1 MCDDY
6 NVLKLSAFLS
16 PTSYASSTYVWDG
29 VWDRKD
35 VSEIDT
41 AAKRARLSPRK
52 NPFWQGI
59 AGGRGG
65 VSLGYRKPASG
76 PGSWIAKFALDGARV
91 EERLGVAD
99 DRDSPFG
106 ALSFAAASS
115 AALVWAKQQA
125 EIADN
130 NDAPDR
136 LAKAPTVKSAV
147 EKYILFR
154 EARSKSTG
162 GNAKSRLVLHVLSDE
177 KFSNIRLAKLRV
189 ADFDAWRDR
198 LPGDLAK
205 SSINRLQNDLRAALN
220 RTMEKHRR
228 ELPASLSL
236 EIKLGT
242 RAVEIQ
248 EAATPKVLLTDQQ
261 IRSAVKAAFEIGE
274 NFGCLV
280 MLLASTGA
288 RYSQLAA
295 LKIRDVQKIQSRI
308 MVPASKKG
316 RSRKTK
322 PHIAVPVG
330 REVVAALAPLCRG
343 RSIDGFLL
351 RRWSYKRKA
360 RLEWERDQLRPLGQA
375 CEAEEQW
382 AEVVRKARLPA
393 GAVPYSLRHSSIVRA
408 LRKNLPV
415 RLVAALHDTSV
426 EMIEKH
432 YAAYIVEVTE
442 DITRRSIIALPRGSL
457 QAAE

>member
-1 MCDDY
+1 MWGD
-6 NVLKLSAFLS
+6 L
-16 PTSYASSTYVWDG
+16 WDG
-29 VWDRKD
+29 KRVD
-35 VSEIDT
+35 EIDT

-52 NPFWQGI
+52 NPFWRGL

-65 VSLGYRKPASG
+65 VSLGYRKPGRG
-76 PGSWIAKFALDGARV
+76 PGSWIAKFTLEGVRV
-91 EERLGVAD
+91 EERLGAAD
-99 DRDSPFG
+99 DREAPFG
-106 ALSFAAASS
+106 ALSFAAASA
-115 AALVWAKQQA
+115 AALTWAKQQA
-125 EIADN
+125 EIASNRGGVD
-130 NDAPDR
+130 PR
-136 LAKAPTVKSAV
+136 EKAPTVKSAV
-147 EKYILFR
+147 AAYIAHR

-162 GNAKSRLVLHVLSDE
+162 RNAKSRLELHVLSDSE
-177 KFSNIRLAKLRV
+177 ISSTRLSKLRV
-189 ADFDAWRDR
+189 ADFDAWRGR
-198 LPGDLAK
+198 LPSDLAK
-205 SSINRLQNDLRAALN
+205 SSINRLQNDFRAALN
-220 RTMEKHRR
+220 RASEKYRR

-242 RAVEIQ
+242 RAVEI
-248 EAATPKVLLTDQQ
+248 EESTAPKILLTDRQ
-261 IRSAVKAAFEIGE
+261 IRAAVKAAFEVEE

-295 LKIRDVQKIQSRI
+295 LKVRDIQKANLRV

-316 RSRKTK
+316 RSRKAR

-330 REVVAALAPLCRG
+330 REVVAALAPLCR
-343 RSIDGFLL
+343 RPADEPLL
-351 RRWSYKRKA
+351 RRWSYKRHE
-360 RLEWERDQLRPLGQA
+360 RLKWQRDRLRPLGQA
-375 CEAEEQW
+375 YEAEEQW

-393 GAVPYSLRHSSIVRA
+393 GAVMYSLRHSSIVRA

-432 YAAYIVEVTE
+432 YAAFIVEVTE
-442 DITRRSIIALPRGSL
+442 DITRRSIIALPRVGL